1 MPEYEWV
8 FGDNND
14 SLASDIA
21 AFVGDD
27 EITDN
32 R

>member
-14 SLASDIA
+14 SLAGDIA
-21 AFVGDD
+21 AFAGDD
-27 EITDN
+27 GITDIG
-32 R
+32 